1 MTIKSLLL
9 GSAAALAVVSGAQAA
24 DAIVAAEPEAV
35 EYVRVCDAYGTGYF
49 YIPGTETCLKIEGY
63 VRFDV
68 NFGFGDFYDN
78 GGLEDWSSQTR
89 GQVQFTA
96 KSDTEYGPLTGVI
109 VYQANYR
116 PNGDASNQSISNG
129 TVLDTAYIDIA
140 GLRVGKLFNWWDD
153 DFSGEFD
160 VTNSGSTSFNS
171 IRYQYES
178 GDFYAGIAVE
188 EIGGVGGSIQG
199 PLVQAAIDAGFL
211 PVGSTG
217 AYDWERAGNNVG
229 IDAAVGGVA
238 GGFTWQLLGGY
249 DVDAEEGAIRAK
261 LGVDLGPGTLG
272 IAGIWSSGPSAYYL
286 NGEWAVAAQYAIKAT
301 DKLTITPGVQYT
313 ANIVP
318 DIDLA
323 TATVGGDWNDGH
335 EWRAGVTIDY
345 QIVENLSTK
354 LAVTYVNQDYGDA
367 GDAVGKGSAD
377 GVEGFFRLQRAF

>member
-78 GGLEDWSSQTR
+78 GGLEDWSSLTR

-116 PNGDASNQSISNG
+116 PNGVASNQSASNG

-160 VTNSGSTSFNS
+160 VTNSGNTSFNS

-188 EIGGVGGSIQG
+188 EIGGVTYSL
-199 PLVQAAIDAGFL
+199 PSAVAAGLGIL
-211 PVGSTG
+211 PADNAFSNETG
-217 AYDWERAGNNVG
+217 GNNVG

-238 GGFTWQLLGGY
+238 GAFSWQLLGGY
-249 DVDAEEGAIRAK
+249 DVDNENGAIRAK
-261 LGVDLGPGTLG
+261 IGVDLGPGTLG
-272 IAGIWSSGPSAYYL
+272 LAGIWSSGPSAYYL
-286 NGEWAVAAQYAIKAT
+286 NGEWAIAAQYAIKAT

-313 ANIVP
+313 ANIMP
-318 DIDLA
+318 EGIIGA
-323 TATVGGDWNDGH
+323 GDGWDDGH

-345 QIVENLSTK
+345 QIVDNLSTK
-354 LAVTYVNQDYGDA
+354 LAVTYVNQDYGDVGSAA
-367 GDAVGKGSAD
+367 GVDDAD